1 MEGADGNNRSFNFLF
16 LKKKKKKTVAII
28 VIDKF
33 LMQNI

>member
-16 LKKKKKKTVAII
+16 FLKKKKKTVAII